1 MKLQYFLTLAIT
13 SFLSAGIATASV
25 ANFNPTTKSNI
36 TTTGAIAQNPCA
48 GKNSGNIFVENG
60 IAIRGTDTVAYF
72 SDSKAVKGNSKYQYK
87 WKGANW
93 YFSSAENR
101 DLFAQNPEK
110 YAPQYGGY
118 CAYGMAKGQLAPID
132 PNAWSIVDGK
142 LYLNYSKRVKELW
155 EKDIP
160 GHIAIADKN
169 WSKIASK

>member
-1 MKLQYFLTLAIT
+1 MT
-13 SFLSAGIATASV
+13 SFLSMGIATGSI
-25 ANFNPTTKSNI
+25 ANFNPTTKSN
-36 TTTGAIAQNPCA
+36 TTTSRAIAQNLCPGANPCVA
-48 GKNSGNIFVENG
+48 NNPANIYVENN

-72 SDSKAVKGNSKYQYK
+72 TQSRAVPGNSKYQYK

-101 DLFAQNPEK
+101 DLFVQNPEK

-118 CAYGMAKGQLAPID
+118 CAYGVKKGQLAPID

-142 LYLNYSKRVKELW
+142 LYLNYSKKVQELW

-160 GHIAIADKN
+160 GNIAIANQN
-169 WSKIASK
+169 WLKMASK